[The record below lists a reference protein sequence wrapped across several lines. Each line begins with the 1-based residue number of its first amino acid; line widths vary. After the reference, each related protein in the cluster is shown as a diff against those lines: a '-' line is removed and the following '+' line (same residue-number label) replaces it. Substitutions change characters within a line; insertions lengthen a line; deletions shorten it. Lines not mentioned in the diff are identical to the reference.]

1 MSKEITNVS
10 IDVLKVHPSNLEFF
24 DDISGDE
31 YEKFKKSIQEEV
43 IISEI
48 IVDPA
53 ITVSKVN
60 TITKTNPISINTDK
74 ISAPNNLEKVEL
86 WGRN

>member
-10 IDVLKVHPSNLEFF
+10 IDVLKVHPRNLEFF
-24 DDISGDE
+24 DDILGDE
-31 YEKFKKSIQEEV
+31 YEKFKKSIQEEG
-43 IISEI
+43 IILEI
-48 IVDPA
+48 IVEPV

-60 TITKTNPISINTDK
+60 TVTKINPISINTDK

>member
-10 IDVLKVHPSNLEFF
+10 IDVLKVHPRNLEFF
-24 DDISGDE
+24 DDISDDE
-31 YEKFKKSIQEEV
+31 YEKFKKSIQEEG
-43 IISEI
+43 IILEI

-60 TITKTNPISINTDK
+60 TVTKINPISINTDK